1 MNLAKPKLQTLTQK
15 KVEDEQMLLF
25 KIQLFQL
32 PHAVIEALLMVF
44 NTQVPIIAEKG
55 KTNRNFLFNLKKNR
69 NLQISFWPQ
78 KKT

>member
-69 NLQISFWPQ
+69 NLQISF
-78 KKT
+78 